1 MLIDTDVIIWYLRG
15 NKKAKES
22 LDFLDDFAIS
32 CVTYMEILQGLRN
45 KKELKLWKAYLKNNN
60 VRNISIDEK
69 IVAKAIYLMEDYA
82 LSHNLRMADALI
94 AATAQG
100 HDLTLL
106 SGNYTDYKFLTGLN
120 LKKFKAR

>member
-1 MLIDTDVIIWYLRG
+1 M
-15 NKKAKES
+15 
-22 LDFLDDFAIS
+22 
-32 CVTYMEILQGLRN
+32 
-45 KKELKLWKAYLKNNN
+45 
-60 VRNISIDEK
+60 
-69 IVAKAIYLMEDYA
+69 AKAIYLMEDYA